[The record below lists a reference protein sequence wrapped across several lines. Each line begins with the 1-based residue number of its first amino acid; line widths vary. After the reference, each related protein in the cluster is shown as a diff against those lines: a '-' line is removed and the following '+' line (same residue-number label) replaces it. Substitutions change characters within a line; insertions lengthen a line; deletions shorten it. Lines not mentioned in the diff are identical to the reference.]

1 MKLMLKLPLVTGLLM
16 ITLACSG
23 TREVNYTVVESTLT
37 PDQTARLMGPAMMP
51 LETYQRAEKLLS
63 WNVTGLIQNQVQ
75 SATWISPE
83 HFWYRT
89 STESGDVFFLVDVT
103 DTQRTPAFDHA
114 DLAEKLSASTGKSF
128 SAGTLPMNRIEF
140 STDRTTISF
149 TAERQNWTY
158 HRGSGTLTKVDLIDS
173 PAASNVSPDG
183 SKAVYIKEFNLWMRN
198 MQTGQDTQ
206 LTTDGAEYFGYA
218 TNSQGWSRSAAP
230 IVAWSPDSRK
240 ISTYRLDERGVEL
253 MYLLETAAP
262 RVKLHAWPY
271 ALPGDS
277 IVPLHQRVLIDTN
290 DRSLTW
296 LNTPPDQQR
305 TSNCCGLTRG
315 TSWADNEFSADASKL
330 AFVSTS
336 RDYKTVTL
344 KVADTRTGAVRE
356 VYTESSAPYTFESNL
371 TSRGIPNWRVFHD
384 TNEFIWFTRADDW
397 GHLYLRDLSTGN
409 LKNRITQGEW
419 NVIDILHID
428 TRSRTIWFTGVG
440 REVGRDVYQTYLY
453 KVGFDGS
460 GLTLLTPEEGNHDI
474 TFSPD
479 GSYFVDTWSDFQNP
493 HTSVVRDLNG
503 TVMMQLG
510 KADIS
515 KLLATGW
522 TAPEPFVAKGRDG
535 TTDVYG
541 IMFKP
546 SNFDPS
552 RSYPIINSIYPGPQG
567 GSIGTRSFSPSVSG
581 QARALAE
588 LGFIVVKIDA
598 FGSSPERSRTFHTA
612 YVGDMADNGLPDQRA
627 AMIQLAQKHSFID
640 INRVGIFG
648 HSGGGFAT
656 AAALLTHPDFFKVG
670 VSSAGNIDNRG
681 YTYYWGEKYQGL
693 LTKNPDGT
701 DNYTNQSL
709 PLKAENLQG
718 KLLISYGTLDSN
730 VHPNMALLLVNELIR
745 ADKDFDLMV
754 MPNRGHGYFNEV
766 FNVRRTWDYFI
777 EHLLETKPNP
787 DFRIQRN

>member
-1 MKLMLKLPLVTGLLM
+1 
-16 ITLACSG
+16 
-23 TREVNYTVVESTLT
+23 
-37 PDQTARLMGPAMMP
+37 
-51 LETYQRAEKLLS
+51 
-63 WNVTGLIQNQVQ
+63 
-75 SATWISPE
+75 
-83 HFWYRT
+83 
-89 STESGDVFFLVDVT
+89 
-103 DTQRTPAFDHA
+103 
-114 DLAEKLSASTGKSF
+114 
-128 SAGTLPMNRIEF
+128 
-140 STDRTTISF
+140 
-149 TAERQNWTY
+149 
-158 HRGSGTLTKVDLIDS
+158 
-173 PAASNVSPDG
+173 
-183 SKAVYIKEFNLWMRN
+183 
-198 MQTGQDTQ
+198 
-206 LTTDGAEYFGYA
+206 
-218 TNSQGWSRSAAP
+218 
-230 IVAWSPDSRK
+230 
-240 ISTYRLDERGVEL
+240 
-253 MYLLETAAP
+253 
-262 RVKLHAWPY
+262 
-271 ALPGDS
+271 
-277 IVPLHQRVLIDTN
+277 
-290 DRSLTW
+290 
-296 LNTPPDQQR
+296 
-305 TSNCCGLTRG
+305 
-315 TSWADNEFSADASKL
+315 
-330 AFVSTS
+330 
-336 RDYKTVTL
+336 VTL

-356 VYTESSAPYTFESNL
+356 VYTENAAPYTFESNL
-371 TSRGIPNWRVFHD
+371 TSRGIANWRVFHD

-397 GHLYLRDLSTGN
+397 GHLYLHDLSNGN
-409 LKNRITQGEW
+409 LKNRITQGDW

-440 REVGRDVYQTYLY
+440 REAGRDVYQTYLY

-479 GSYFVDTWSDFQNP
+479 GSYFLDTWSDFQNP
-493 HTSVVRDLNG
+493 HTSVVRDRNG

-546 SNFDPS
+546 TNFDPS

-567 GSIGTRSFSPSVSG
+567 GSIGTRSFTPSVSG